1 MAESQLSKKANTG
14 SPPKG
19 EPVYLAVGLL
29 RRPHGVRGEI
39 MLEIQTDYPE
49 RLSPGANL
57 YVGKEYTP
65 LTIAT
70 NRKHNKGL
78 LLSFEGISDRD
89 EIARYRKKHL
99 YVLFSDWPPLPEGE
113 YYDFQLIGLEVTE
126 KETGKNLGEL
136 KEIIQTGANDVYL
149 VRSESGREILLP
161 DIPEVILEIDLAQS
175 QMKVFLIPGLV
186 DEG

>member
-1 MAESQLSKKANTG
+1 MAELHLSKKANTG
-14 SPPKG
+14 SPSNG

-49 RLSPGANL
+49 RLSPGTIL
-57 YVGKEYTP
+57 YVGKEYSP
-65 LTIAT
+65 ITIAT

-78 LLSFEGISDRD
+78 LLSFEGINDRD
-89 EIARYRKKHL
+89 EIAPYRNKHL
-99 YVLFSDWPPLPEGE
+99 HVIFSDWPPLPEGE
-113 YYDFQLIGLEVTE
+113 FYDFQLTGLEVIE
-126 KETGKNLGEL
+126 KESKKILGEL

-161 DIPEVILEIDLAQS
+161 DIPEVILEIDLAQR
-175 QMKVFLIPGLV
+175 QMSVYLLPGLV
-186 DEG
+186 DKG